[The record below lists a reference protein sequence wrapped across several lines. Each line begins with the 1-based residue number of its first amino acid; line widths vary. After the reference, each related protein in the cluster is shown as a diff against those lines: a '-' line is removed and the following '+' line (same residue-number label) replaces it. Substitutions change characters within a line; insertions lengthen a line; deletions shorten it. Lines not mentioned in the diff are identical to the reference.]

1 MVVFT
6 DSEAQFTCETRN
18 APSLAW
24 RVNGLFLHELDPSLQ
39 TDLDTDQETVGDSGL
54 YTITIP
60 ARAEYNGTVVQVIA
74 SVPGGEFRESG
85 NATLM
90 IQGK

>member
-1 MVVFT
+1 MFGN
-6 DSEAQFTCETRN
+6 SRAEFTCLTRS

-24 RVNGLFLHELDPSLQ
+24 LVNGLFFHELDPSLQ
-39 TDLDTDQETVGDSGL
+39 ADLDTDQETVEDSGL
-54 YTITIP
+54 YTLTIT
-60 ARAEYNGTVVQVIA
+60 ARAEYNGTVVQCV
-74 SVPGGEFRESG
+74 VFGLGGAFRESG